1 MIPLN
6 SPLESMAAGIRD
18 DAPEVQLG
26 RSQYVRECP
35 LCGNPVH
42 RLDRTCSEC
51 DTAPE
56 QTQPPTLAQELEW
69 AAQLGGLV
77 ATAMQGDEIPV
88 AAVEYAAR
96 RAATWA
102 HDVIGR
108 DHAEGCDCPACPG
121 GGGEEDES
129 GCPEC
134 GDPECEKHD
143 ERDEPPLTLHDVG
156 MSEMDFLQ
164 SEDVRTR

>member
-1 MIPLN
+1 VIPLN

-18 DAPEVQLG
+18 EAPEVQLG
-26 RSQYVRECP
+26 RSQYSRECA
-35 LCGNPVH
+35 LCGNAVF
-42 RLDRTCSEC
+42 RLGRTCREC

-56 QTQPPTLAQELEW
+56 QTQPPTLMQELEW

-77 ATAMQGDEIPV
+77 AERVHDESIPV
-88 AAVEYAAR
+88 VAVAFAAQ

-121 GGGEEDES
+121 GGEPEDER
-129 GCPEC
+129 E
-134 GDPECEKHD
+134 
-143 ERDEPPLTLHDVG
+143 EPLKLHDLG
-156 MSEMDFLQ
+156 MSEMDFLR

>member
-6 SPLESMAAGIRD
+6 SPLESYCAGVRD
-18 DAPEVQLG
+18 QSQDVAEG
-26 RSQYVRECP
+26 RSQYSRECA
-35 LCGNPVH
+35 LCGNAVF

-56 QTQPPTLAQELEW
+56 QTAPPTLQQGLEW

-102 HDVIGR
+102 LDVIGR

-121 GGGEEDES
+121 GGEPG
-129 GCPEC
+129 
-134 GDPECEKHD
+134 D
-143 ERDEPPLTLHDVG
+143 EREEPLTLHDVG
-156 MSEMDFLQ
+156 MSEMDFLR

>member
-1 MIPLN
+1 VS
-6 SPLESMAAGIRD
+6 SPLESYCAGIRD
-18 DAPEVQLG
+18 QAQDVALG
-26 RSQYVRECP
+26 TDPYVRECV

-42 RLDRTCSEC
+42 RLARTCREC

-56 QTQPPTLAQELEW
+56 QAAQPPTFEQACEW

-77 ATAMQGDEIPV
+77 AARAHDESIPV
-88 AAVEYAAR
+88 VAVAYAAKQ
-96 RAATWA
+96 AATWA

-121 GGGEEDES
+121 GGEPEDER
-129 GCPEC
+129 E
-134 GDPECEKHD
+134 
-143 ERDEPPLTLHDVG
+143 ERPTTLHDVG
-156 MSEMDFLQ
+156 MSEMDFLS